1 MFEWDEEKSQR
12 NLLERGFD
20 FAFAS
25 RVFLGDTLERDDDRR
40 DYGERRIVA
49 LGEVSG
55 VVLVV
60 VFTLR
65 GERRRIISAREANR
79 KQRNDYRKRR
89 RVSGT
94 DPEV

>member
-1 MFEWDEEKSQR
+1 MLEWDEEKSQR
-12 NLLERGFD
+12 NFVERGFD

-25 RVFLGDTLERDDDRR
+25 RIFSGDTIERDDDRR

-60 VFTLR
+60 VYTWR
-65 GERRRIISAREANR
+65 GER
-79 KQRNDYRKRR
+79 
-89 RVSGT
+89 
-94 DPEV
+94 